1 MKPHLSCK
9 SFFTVLVPMVVLS
22 LAAGTVNSATTTV
35 NYQVSAS
42 ADDGYAWSATEQD
55 IGSSYLVV
63 GDDRTYTAPYYMSA
77 MRFTNIDAPRNAHIV
92 DAHLKISSISEG
104 FRGQIYGVI
113 QAETAD
119 DVTDFSSRY
128 IGAMS
133 KTTEA
138 IAWDHKDAWA
148 ANTYYTSP
156 DISSVIQEVV
166 SRAGWNSGNSMA
178 IYYSTRAESGKSRM
192 FGSFESGAGFAA
204 VLEITYETYSI
215 SGYIKTSD
223 RTGVEGVTVSAGA
236 DIESSTTDAGGY
248 YELFIPPGWS
258 GTVTPSKTDWG
269 FNPASRTY
277 SNVTSGQINQDYTA
291 FQPKISGYVKDG
303 TGSGVEG
310 VQVSADNEG
319 GSDITNLNGYY
330 QLTVPYDW
338 SGNIS
343 ADLYKWDFSPANY
356 ALSEVISDQTNINFT
371 ANYIGI
377 ITVKADGSGDFVTIQ
392 AAIDAAVNGDVV
404 VLQAG
409 TYTGSGN
416 RDIDFLGKAIT
427 VRGATGDAND
437 CVIECQGTET
447 EPHRGF
453 KFVSGE
459 DGNSVLEA
467 IAITNGYGPEEDIYG
482 NGNLRSVGGSVYCKN
497 SRYTIN
503 NCILRDNS
511 ADIGGGIYNRYS
523 SPTISNC
530 TINGNSASWGGG
542 ISNGWFSYPIINHC
556 VIINNSAFYSGA
568 GTPPSS
574 GGGIFNKD
582 RSSPIISNCTVSN
595 NSARHRGGG
604 IGNYYNSNPSISNC
618 TLSNNSAID
627 YGGGIYNYS
636 SSNPSINNCTINDNS
651 ANAGGGIGNYYNSNP
666 TIGNCTISNNSVSVT
681 GGGIYNDGGSSS
693 ISSCIIWGN
702 SPPQIYGTALVT
714 YSDIQGGSAGVGNID
729 ADPCFVDDYRL
740 SAYSPCVDAGDPDYM
755 SGPNETDIDGDPRV
769 VGRLD
774 MGADE
779 FFVYDSGALFIT
791 TKYYEFQAL
800 GIDSNTPPHSLSI
813 NNYGELELNWQI
825 EIPNDCDWLSVT
837 TLSGQTAS
845 LETSEVSI
853 SIDHNNIDY
862 GNFSCQLTISDPNAE
877 NSPQIVTV
885 SLEVLRPELTV
896 SPSQFYF
903 ETALDEPNTAEQI
916 LSIQNTGYD
925 TLYWDINIPFGCD
938 WLNISEIAGE
948 STGEVDEVILSVD
961 AVGLDYGFYD
971 CELTISDPNA
981 ENSPLTVHVT
991 LKLFTADQVY
1001 VPSESPT
1008 IQEAIDV
1015 TIDGA
1020 EVIIEPGRYTGPGNC
1035 DIDFRGKAITVRS
1048 VDPNNPAVVAA
1059 TIIEP
1064 NTLAIGFRFRKG
1076 EQADSVVDGLTIR
1089 RCIGRAAI
1097 DCSYSSPTIRNCIIE
1112 DNYHY
1117 DLPYH
1122 GGAGI
1127 ACYDSSPVIS
1137 NCVIRNNYGGGL
1149 RCKVSDPTVRNCIF
1163 TGNRGAYNRYYYGET
1178 SFGGGI
1184 LSQGGNIS
1192 VINCTFSG
1200 NVADVGGGICSF
1212 GGYGYGSNM
1221 NNMIISNCIFRDN
1234 DANDGPQIALIDY
1247 KENPPAV
1254 SVSYSDVQGG
1264 KAAVYVDP
1272 CCTLDWDDDNNLDI
1286 EPCFAVP
1293 GYWHTNDTPGDVN
1306 DDFWVDGDYHLS
1318 SQSGR
1323 WDPNSEIWYIDANTS
1338 PCIDAGDPNSD
1349 WTAELWPHGRR
1360 INIGAYGG
1368 TPEASMSLSDA
1379 GNIAELNGDDSIG
1392 YADIILFMGKWLY
1405 EAVLLA
1411 EDLDRNGFV
1420 NFADFA
1426 IFANNWEGTPGQA
1439 SNPDPADGV
1448 RGVDPNADLN
1458 WTAGYGATSHDV
1470 YFGSSSLSFIFNQV
1484 VTIFEPGTMTEGT
1497 TYYWRIDEVNTG
1509 GKTAGQVWSFTTF
1522 GPPPPPP
1529 LPPPRP

>member
-1 MKPHLSCK
+1 MG
-9 SFFTVLVPMVVLS
+9 V
-22 LAAGTVNSATTTV
+22 ANSATTTAT
-35 NYQVSAS
+35 YQVSAS
-42 ADDGYAWSATEQD
+42 ADDGYTWSATEQD
-55 IGSSYLVV
+55 ISSGYLMI

-77 MRFTNIDAPRNAHIV
+77 MRFTNVDAPRNAQIV
-92 DAHLKISSISEG
+92 DARLKISSISEG

-119 DVTDFSSRY
+119 DATDFSSRY
-128 IGAMS
+128 IGAIG
-133 KTTEA
+133 KTTA
-138 IAWDHKDAWA
+138 ATDWDHKSAWP

-166 SRAGWNSGNSMA
+166 GRPGWNSGNS
-178 IYYSTRAESGKSRM
+178 ISIFYSTRADSGKSRM

-204 VLEITYETYSI
+204 VLEITCETYSI

-223 RTGVEGVTVSAGA
+223 NTPIEAVVVSVGA
-236 DIESSTTDAGGY
+236 DIEGDVTDASGY
-248 YELFIPPGWS
+248 YELIVPPGWS
-258 GTVTPSKTDWG
+258 GTVTPGKTDWG
-269 FNPASRTY
+269 FSPESKTY
-277 SNVTSGQINQDYTA
+277 SGVAGDQTNQDYTA
-291 FQPKISGYVKDG
+291 FQPVISGYVRDANG
-303 TGSGVEG
+303 VGVES
-310 VQVSADNEG
+310 VSVSANNGD
-319 GSDITNLNGYY
+319 GSDISDASGYY
-330 QLTVPYDW
+330 EIVVPYDW
-338 SGNIS
+338 SGTVTPNRLGWGFTPS
-343 ADLYKWDFSPANY
+343 NRSYSNVAADQ
-356 ALSEVISDQTNINFT
+356 VDQDFT
-371 ANYIGI
+371 AVYVGI
-377 ITVKADGSGDFVTIQ
+377 IVKPDGTGDFATIQ

-437 CVIECQGTET
+437 CVIDCQGTEA

-459 DGNSVLEA
+459 DGNSVLEV
-467 IAITNGYGPEEDIYG
+467 ITITNGYGPEEDIYG

-530 TINGNSASWGGG
+530 TINGNSAYWGGG
-542 ISNGWFSYPIINHC
+542 IGNGSYSNPIINQC
-556 VIINNSAFYSGA
+556 VIINNSAFYPGA
-568 GTPPSS
+568 GTPPFS

-595 NSARHRGGG
+595 NSARDRGGG

-636 SSNPSINNCTINDNS
+636 SSNPSINNCTINNNS
-651 ANAGGGIGNYYNSNP
+651 ANSGGGIGNYYHSNP

-681 GGGIYNDGGSSS
+681 GGGIYNDSSS
-693 ISSCIIWGN
+693 SYISSCIIWGN
-702 SPPQIYGTALVT
+702 SPPQIFGTAFVT
-714 YSDIQGGSAGVGNID
+714 YSDIQGGSAGVGNIN
-729 ADPCFVDDYRL
+729 ADPCFVDEYHL

-755 SGPNETDIDGDPRV
+755 SEPNETDIDGDPRV
-769 VGRLD
+769 VGWLD

-779 FFVYDSGALFIT
+779 FFVHDSGAFFIT

-800 GIDSNTPPHSLSI
+800 GIDSNTPPQSLNI

-825 EIPNDCDWLSVT
+825 EIPNDCDWLSVS

-862 GNFSCQLTISDPNAE
+862 GTYSCQFRIVDPNAV
-877 NSPQIVTV
+877 NSPQAVTV
-885 SLEVLRPELTV
+885 NLEVLRPELTV
-896 SPSQFYF
+896 SPAQFYF
-903 ETALDEPNTAEQI
+903 ETALDEPNDFNQV

-925 TLYWDINIPFGCD
+925 TLRWQIAIPPDCN
-938 WLNISEIAGE
+938 WLSVEPVSGR
-948 STGEVDEVILSVD
+948 STGEVNEVTLSVD
-961 AVGLDYGFYD
+961 ANGMDIGFYT
-971 CELTISDPNA
+971 CELTISAPNA
-981 ENSPLTVHVT
+981 ENSPQTVYVT
-991 LKLFTADQVY
+991 LEVFAGGQIY
-1001 VPSESPT
+1001 VPSDCPT
-1008 IQEAIDV
+1008 IQEAIDF

-1020 EVIIEPGRYTGPGNC
+1020 EVILEPGIYTGPGNY

-1048 VDPNNPAVVAA
+1048 VAPNNPAIVAA

-1064 NTLAIGFRFRKG
+1064 NTYAIGFRFRKG

-1089 RCIGRAAI
+1089 RCIGWAAI
-1097 DCSYSSPTIRNCIIE
+1097 GCWESSPTIRNCIIE

-1117 DLPYH
+1117 DSRYY

-1127 ACYDSSPVIS
+1127 ACHERSSPVIS

-1149 RCKVSDPTVRNCIF
+1149 RCSISDPTVRNCTF
-1163 TGNRGAYNRYYYGET
+1163 TGNRASHIRYYGDIET
-1178 SFGGGI
+1178 LFGGGI
-1184 LSQGGNIS
+1184 LFEGGDIS
-1192 VINCTFSG
+1192 VINCTFIG

-1212 GGYGYGSNM
+1212 GSYANI
-1221 NNMIISNCIFRDN
+1221 NNVTISNCIFRDN

-1247 KENPPAV
+1247 GNNLPTV
-1254 SVSYSDVQGG
+1254 SVSYSDVEGG
-1264 KAAVYVDP
+1264 EAAVYVDP

-1286 EPCFAVP
+1286 DPCFAVP
-1293 GYWHTNDTPGDVN
+1293 GYWHTNDTPEDVN
-1306 DDFWVDGDYHLS
+1306 DDFWVNGDYHLKS
-1318 SQSGR
+1318 GAGR
-1323 WDPNSEIWYIDANTS
+1323 WDANSESWYIDANTS

-1349 WTAELWPHGRR
+1349 WTAELWPHGER
-1360 INIGAYGG
+1360 INMGAYGG

-1379 GNIAELNGDDSIG
+1379 GNIADLNGDDSVG
-1392 YADIILFMGKWLY
+1392 YADIILFIGKWLY
-1405 EAVLLA
+1405 EEVLLA
-1411 EDLDRNGFV
+1411 EDLDRSGFV
-1420 NFADFA
+1420 NFTDFA
-1426 IFANNWEGTPGQA
+1426 IFADNWEGTPGQA
-1439 SNPDPADGV
+1439 SNPNPVDGAT
-1448 RGVDPNADLN
+1448 RVDPNADLS

-1470 YFGSSSLSFIFNQV
+1470 YFGSSSTPPFIRNQTT
-1484 VTIFEPGTMTEGT
+1484 TIFEPGTMTEHT

-1509 GKTAGQVWSFTTF
+1509 GRTTGEVWSFKTY
-1522 GPPPPPP
+1522 GSPPLSPPP
-1529 LPPPRP
+1529 L